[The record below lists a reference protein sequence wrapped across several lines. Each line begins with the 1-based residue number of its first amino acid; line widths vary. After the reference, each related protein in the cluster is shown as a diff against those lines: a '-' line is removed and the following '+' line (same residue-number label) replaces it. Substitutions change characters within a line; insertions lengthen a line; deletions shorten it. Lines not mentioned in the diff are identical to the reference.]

1 MNTIQP
7 ETRHLDVST
16 SFRLTLFTAILALA
30 GCGQHLTGTLRVS
43 EMLGTPQQ
51 EGTLI
56 LVEVITPLTR
66 EQALARFRPADLQA
80 VGLKESDVSAGTA
93 VFVSSY
99 RQFAT
104 NFVPAQ
110 GYFALVRLNAE
121 SLDSGASSCGQ
132 RGYIGCS
139 YGGDAVAIRVAK
151 KPAGGAGEP
160 VLYVLESVVEP
171 RSVKGDCYYVPR
183 GSKQVLYC
191 KSLDSKGWEWQD
203 DLFVKRPGVAAK

>member
-1 MNTIQP
+1 MNALP
-7 ETRHLDVST
+7 SLARRLDASAAV
-16 SFRLTLFTAILALA
+16 RLALLAAILAFA

-43 EMLGTPQQ
+43 EGLGRSQQ

-66 EQALARFRPADLQA
+66 EQALAQFRPADLQA
-80 VGLKESDVSAGTA
+80 VGLKESDVGAGTA
-93 VFVSSY
+93 VFVTPY
-99 RQFAT
+99 RQHQTA
-104 NFVPAQ
+104 FVPAQ
-110 GYFALVRLNAE
+110 GLYALVRLNAE

-160 VLYVLESVVEP
+160 VLYVVESIVEP
-171 RSVKGDCYYVPR
+171 RSVHGDCYYVPR
-183 GSKQVLYC
+183 GARQALYC
-191 KSLDSKGWEWQD
+191 KSLESKGWEWQE
-203 DLFVKRPGVAAK
+203 DLFVKRPGATAR